1 MRKVAPL
8 LVLRLALLVAVLA
21 CAVLLVEYQNAGDPA
36 FCGVGSGCETVR
48 RSALSHIDLFDGIDV
63 PLPLLGLCC
72 HAGLLALAVVMR
84 DKAQTFF
91 VAAAAG
97 AGGLIALGLIGV
109 QALQIHAFCK
119 WCLLVDGGAI
129 VAALAAAWV
138 HYSATRSEAYEVL
151 LNELAR
157 RRSVVVAWAA
167 GSALVAG
174 IPFLW
179 GEYPVVPPLPPA
191 IAALGVPGKVTIVAF
206 TDFECPFCRKM
217 APVLHDIQEGW
228 GERMVIVRKM
238 APLAMH
244 PGAMPAALA
253 YVCTPDAQREEMAH
267 RLYAAPGSMLTHGG
281 VELLA
286 RDLHLDQARFDA
298 CLDGAAAQQQVVADK
313 ALFDSLDAH
322 GLPYTFI
329 GPRAVA
335 GYIPDTALKFA
346 HAVMEEGDRPSL
358 PLWWMIALA
367 LVIAAALT
375 IFTAR
380 AAQAEAALPLPVPR

>member
-36 FCGVGSGCETVR
+36 FCGVGSGCEAVR
-48 RSALSHIDLFDGIDV
+48 RSAFSHIVLLDGVDI
-63 PLPLLGLCC
+63 PLPLLGLCF
-72 HAGLLALAVVMR
+72 HAGLLALAVVAR

-91 VAAAAG
+91 VAAAAA
-97 AGGLIALGLIGV
+97 AGGLVGIGLIGV
-109 QALQIHAFCK
+109 QAFKIGAFCK
-119 WCLLVDGGAI
+119 WCLLVDGCSI
-129 VAALAAAWV
+129 VAALAAAVV
-138 HYSATRSEAYEVL
+138 HFGAARSEAYEAF
-151 LNELAR
+151 LADLSR
-157 RRSVVVAWAA
+157 HRTVVVAWAA
-167 GSALVAG
+167 GAAVVAG
-174 IPFLW
+174 LPFLW

-228 GERMVIVRKM
+228 VDRFVIVRKM
-238 APLAMH
+238 APLSQH

-253 YVCTPDAQREEMAH
+253 YVCTPDAQHEEMAL
-267 RLYAAPGSMLTHGG
+267 RLYAAPDSMLTHAG

-286 RDLHLDQARFDA
+286 RDLHLDEARFA
-298 CLDGAAAQQQVVADK
+298 SCLDGPAARQQVAADK
-313 ALFDSLDAH
+313 ALLDSLEAH

-335 GYIPDTALKFA
+335 GYIPEAAHKFA
-346 HAVMEEGDRPSL
+346 RAVMEEGDRPSL
-358 PLWWMIALA
+358 PLWWMIAAA
-367 LVIAAALT
+367 LVVAAALSV
-375 IFTAR
+375 FTVRFAR
-380 AAQAEAALPLPVPR
+380 RRAPLPMPVLR